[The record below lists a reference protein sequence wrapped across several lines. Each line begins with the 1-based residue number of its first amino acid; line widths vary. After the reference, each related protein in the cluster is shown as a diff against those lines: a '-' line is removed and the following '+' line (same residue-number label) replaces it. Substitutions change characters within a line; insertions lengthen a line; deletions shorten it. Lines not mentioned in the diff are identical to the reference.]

1 MSSATEYGNGKM
13 NTELKKSFG
22 AVRDD
27 LNNLGSDV
35 ADLAKTAKSQARER
49 ISGLTDQAQTFSKDA
64 FERLQ
69 EQVRAKP
76 GVALGVAAGVGV
88 LIGLMMTTNRR

>member
-1 MSSATEYGNGKM
+1 MTSATEYGNGK
-13 NTELKKSFG
+13 TADLKKSLG
-22 AVRDD
+22 VVRDD
-27 LNNLGSDV
+27 LNSLGSDV
-35 ADLAKTAKSQARER
+35 ADLAEKAKTEAKER
-49 ISGLTDQAQTFSKDA
+49 ISGFSDQAQTLSKDA